1 MTIDPE
7 QISKAKEILVS
18 KGAKKGIIIGWIMI
32 LSVLVQAWDFFSA
45 SYILNYLDVLFHPST
60 LLLGIEAAGPFVGGA
75 VGGLIG
81 GYLVDKFGRR
91 PLFLGD
97 MIAMTV
103 LAALQAVA
111 PNMAWLTVIRI
122 GLGVPL
128 GIDIPIAFTYI
139 MELVPAGR
147 REILG
152 NSYQLAYAGG
162 LVLAGVGAIILT
174 IAQVPANIFWRVQ
187 LSFGSVLAFIV
198 LILRLN
204 VPETP
209 IWLLG
214 DGHVKRAKAMA
225 KSLYN
230 IDLDMIP
237 DEDFR
242 PASANWKNLGEAFR
256 IVKKYPKEWRAML
269 FGVFGNITFS
279 IEFAGFAF
287 FIPILLMLLK
297 ISSSLITSIITTAI
311 YLLAILSVL
320 IAMKITPKT
329 GMRKL
334 LIAGYSIVAIALIGG
349 ALSFNYKILLAIPIL
364 MAFYMFGHY
373 WANEP
378 SETILSLV
386 SPTRYRGS
394 VSGLGNFIILGVAAI
409 TIVTFTSLFDVLGVP
424 LSLVFLLLISTVPG
438 LLLSIFLLPE
448 IYGKKIDA
456 EY

>member
-1 MTIDPE
+1 MAIDSE

-18 KGAKKGIIIGWIMI
+18 KGAVKGVIIGWIMI

-45 SYILNYLDVLFHPST
+45 GFVLHFLEVLYHPSP

-75 VGGLIG
+75 IGALIG
-81 GYLVDKFGRR
+81 GYLVDKLGRR
-91 PLFLGD
+91 YLFIGD

-103 LAALQAVA
+103 LAALQAIA
-111 PNMAWLTVIRI
+111 PNMILLTSIRI
-122 GLGVPL
+122 ALGVPL

-147 REILG
+147 REIMG
-152 NSYQLAYAGG
+152 NAYQLAYAGG

-174 IAQVPANIFWRVQ
+174 IAHVPPNIFWRVQ
-187 LSFGSVLAFIV
+187 LSFGAVLAFIV
-198 LILRLN
+198 LMLRLN
-204 VPETP
+204 IPETP
-209 IWLLG
+209 IWLLD
-214 DGHVKRAKAMA
+214 DGHVKKAKAIA

-230 IDLDMIP
+230 VDLDMIP

-242 PASANWKNLGEAFR
+242 PVSESWKNLGEAFR
-256 IVKKYPKEWRAML
+256 VVKKYPKEWRAML
-269 FGVFGNITFS
+269 FGMFGNITFS

-287 FIPILLMLLK
+287 FIPVLLVLLR
-297 ISSSLITSIITTAI
+297 ISSSLITSVITTSIYIIAI
-311 YLLAILSVL
+311 VSVL

-334 LIAGYSIVAIALIGG
+334 LIFGYSIVAIALIGG
-349 ALSFNYKILLAIPIL
+349 ALSFTYKILLAIPIL
-364 MAFYMFGHY
+364 MALYMFGHY

-386 SPTRYRGS
+386 SPTRYRGD
-394 VSGLGNFIILGVAAI
+394 VSGFGNFIILIVAAI
-409 TIVTFTSLFDVLGVP
+409 TIITFTSLFNIIGIA
-424 LSLVFLLLISTVPG
+424 LSLVFLLLISTIPG

-448 IYGKKIDA
+448 VYGSESDTK
-456 EY
+456 Y